1 MTGAPPL
8 RPTGLV
14 LRADMTFWHE
24 GVKVTHRGLH
34 RAFLRGVDFAEEEG
48 VFVVRLG
55 HFRGQIEVEDTP
67 YWVVSYDPA
76 RGNVELTDKT
86 EELLRPETLSI
97 DPDDALR
104 CTVKGRFPARF
115 TREGQA
121 HLLTNLEIEEGVAT
135 VLCGGEW
142 VPAPGLSHALDET

>member
-8 RPTGLV
+8 RHTGLV

-24 GVKVTHRGLH
+24 GVKVTHRRLH
-34 RAFLRGVDFAEEEG
+34 SAFLRGVDFAEEEG

-67 YWVVSYDPA
+67 YWVVAYDPE
-76 RGNVELTDKT
+76 RGSVELTDRS
-86 EELLRPETLSI
+86 EEPLRPETLSI
-97 DPDDALR
+97 DTDDVLR

-121 HLLTNLEIEEGVAT
+121 HLLTNLEMEEGVAT

-142 VPAPGLSHALDET
+142 VPAPGLSRALDET

>member
-24 GVKVTHRGLH
+24 GVKVTHPRLH
-34 RAFLRGVDFAEEEG
+34 SAFLRGVDFAEEEG

-67 YWVVSYDPA
+67 YWVVAYDPE
-76 RGNVELTDKT
+76 RGNVELTDRSD
-86 EELLRPETLSI
+86 EPLRPETLSI
-97 DPDDALR
+97 DPDDVFR
-104 CTVKGRFPARF
+104 CVVKGRFPARF

-121 HLLTNLEIEEGVAT
+121 HLLANLELEQGMAT
-135 VLCGGEW
+135 VRCGGAW
-142 VPAPGLSHALDET
+142 MPAPGLPGTLDEE